1 MLWHI
6 VYVKNWVNYN
16 TQGHGFWGKGR
27 WQLAYEKTQTHSTPQ
42 HGDDFIMIYYD
53 KIVAKGKIVPG
64 FTQVGDVRRPNHTTN
79 TLGILNINKMLPHES
94 APVLH
99 LN

>member
-1 MLWHI
+1 MLWYI

-16 TQGHGFWGKGR
+16 TQGHGFWGKGY
-27 WQLAYEKTQTHSTPQ
+27 WQVVYERTQMRCNPQ
-42 HGDDFIMIYYD
+42 RGDDFIMIYCD

-64 FTQVGDVRRPNHTTN
+64 FTQLNDARHPNHTIN
-79 TLGILNINKMLPHES
+79 TLGLVNINTMLPHAS
-94 APVLH
+94 APILH